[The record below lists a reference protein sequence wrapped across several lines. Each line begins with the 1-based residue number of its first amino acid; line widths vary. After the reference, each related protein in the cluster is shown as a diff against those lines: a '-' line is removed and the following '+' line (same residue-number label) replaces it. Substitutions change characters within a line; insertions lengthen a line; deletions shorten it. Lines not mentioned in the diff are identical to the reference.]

1 MPVDLYVGGAE
12 HACMHLIYSRFYT
25 MFLHDLGLVDFEE
38 FAPRLFHQ
46 GMVNDEKGEKMSK
59 SKGNVVEPMAT
70 MDEFGVDTTRFFVL
84 SVASPDKGFNWS
96 QAGISGSL
104 RFINSVANSLDNLK
118 LGKDSQEVL
127 VKLNKSIKNISEQI
141 EAIDYRKST
150 IELRELFELIL
161 TKKEI
166 SKESFGKALQL
177 FSLFC
182 PHIAEELWEKIGN
195 KGFISNSTWPKY
207 EEIKVDVNKNKVDL
221 TVKTIETVKNVLD
234 KLADKK
240 IKKAY
245 VYVMP
250 FEIGSIDKEKL
261 KKSFSI
267 PLEIF
272 ATNDSSKYDPED
284 RSKKAKP
291 GMASIFVE

>member
-1 MPVDLYVGGAE
+1 
-12 HACMHLIYSRFYT
+12 
-25 MFLHDLGLVDFEE
+25 
-38 FAPRLFHQ
+38 
-46 GMVNDEKGEKMSK
+46 MVNDENGEKMSK
-59 SKGNVVEPMAT
+59 SKGNVVEPIAT

-96 QAGISGSL
+96 QAGISGSM
-104 RFINSVANSLDNLK
+104 RFIKMVANSIDNIK
-118 LGKDSQEVL
+118 FGKDSQEIL

-161 TKKEI
+161 EKKEI

-177 FSLFC
+177 FSVFC

-195 KGFISNSTWPKY
+195 KGFISNSAWPKY
-207 EEIKVDVNKNKVDL
+207 EEIKVETKNKVDL
-221 TVKTIETVKNVLD
+221 TLKIIETVKNVLD

-250 FEIGSIDKEKL
+250 FEIGAIDKEKL
-261 KKSFSI
+261 KKSFIISV
-267 PLEIF
+267 EVF
-272 ATNDSSKYDPED
+272 ATNDSNKYDPEE
-284 RSKKAKP
+284 RAKKAKP